1 MHQSGLVLFP
11 LLRGAAG
18 PVKHILDALEAVSN
32 AFGSAAG
39 PVQYIWE
46 ASETWLALHARGW
59 PGDFFGPVPDPRPA
73 GKVFFFARTDPG
85 QQGRYF
91 FSRALIPGGRECFF
105 FARPNPGRPGMF
117 FFSRAYAK

>member
-18 PVKHILDALEAVSN
+18 PVKHIFDALEAVSN

-39 PVQYIWE
+39 PVRYIWE

-59 PGDFFGPVPDPRPA
+59 PGIFFL
-73 GKVFFFARTDPG
+73 ARYPTPG
-85 QQGRYF
+85 LPGRYF
-91 FSRALIPGGRECFF
+91 FRAH
-105 FARPNPGRPGMF
+105 
-117 FFSRAYAK
+117 